1 MLFHATLVRPMTF
14 LSSLS
19 RIFVALAA
27 LACATVACA
36 EVYTWKDASGRVH
49 YSDQPPPGGEAK
61 PTKAAP
67 APKYAPAVAEPAAAQ
82 SGAAAQSDPKP
93 DSKVA
98 TTQSGPKTWQEKDLE
113 AKQKRAADQEAEAKR
128 KQEADR
134 ADEKKRYCDGLRSNL
149 SMLEKGGRVTT
160 TNAAGERVYLDDSQL
175 KQEAERTRGQLSRD
189 CK

>member
-1 MLFHATLVRPMTF
+1 MLFHATLVRHMTF
-14 LSSLS
+14 RSSLP
-19 RIFVALAA
+19 RLFATLATFA
-27 LACATVACA
+27 FAATASA
-36 EVYTWKDASGRVH
+36 EVYTWKDTSGRVH
-49 YSDQPPPGGEAK
+49 YSDQPPPGGDTK

-67 APKYAPAVAEPAAAQ
+67 TPKYAPAIAEPTAAQ
-82 SGAAAQSDPKP
+82 SGAATQPDSKP

-113 AKQKRAADQEAEAKR
+113 ARQKRAADQEAEAKR
-128 KQEADR
+128 KQEAER
-134 ADEKKRYCDGLRSNL
+134 ADEKKRYCESLRNNL
-149 SMLEKGGRVTT
+149 SMLERGGRVTT